1 MQIQSKP
8 MLERDRRAYNLYRA
22 KIEAELDSTFIM
34 SEKSEERR
42 LDIKAELEIIEA
54 RLDAIDR
61 ELREMPISD
70 FKKA

>member
-1 MQIQSKP
+1 MQIESKSI
-8 MLERDRRAYNLYRA
+8 LERERRAYNLYRA
-22 KIEAELDSTFIM
+22 QIEAELDSTFIM